1 MRSKDNELLLIEDD
15 PRIRGEVLEALHQAE
30 FQTDVAVSVSDGRRA
45 LEREYALVLLD
56 LGLPDGDGLTLVRE
70 LRQAG
75 RGIPVVILTA
85 RDEPEQRVRGLE
97 EGADDY
103 VVKPVHLPELVARVR
118 TILRRSGK
126 SVDNGPLRHGDLR
139 LEPSTR
145 QAWRGEQ
152 EVFLKPREYDLLLF
166 LTRHPGRAWTRDQL
180 IDQVWG
186 ASYAGDHRTV
196 DLHVRRLR
204 AKVEVDP
211 SDPRYIA
218 TVWGVGYRLCEE
230 SEL

>member
-1 MRSKDNELLLIEDD
+1 MRAKDNELLLIEDD
-15 PRIRGEVLEALHQAE
+15 PRIRGEVLEALRQAD
-30 FQTDVAVSVSDGRRA
+30 FRADVAVSVADGRRA
-45 LEREYALVLLD
+45 LERQYALVLLD
-56 LGLPDGDGLTLVRE
+56 LGLPDGDGLVLVSE
-70 LRQAG
+70 LRKAG
-75 RGIPVVILTA
+75 RGVPIVILTA
-85 RDEPEQRVRGLE
+85 RDDPDQRVRGLE

-126 SVDNGPLRHGDLR
+126 AVGEGPVRHGDLR
-139 LEPSTR
+139 IDPSTR
-145 QAWRGEQ
+145 QTRRGER
-152 EVFLKPREYDLLLF
+152 EINLKPREFDLLLF

-186 ASYAGDHRTV
+186 QSYAGDHRTV

-204 AKVEVDP
+204 AKVEEDP

-230 SEL
+230 NEL

>member
-1 MRSKDNELLLIEDD
+1 MRAKDNELLLIEDD
-15 PRIRGEVLEALHQAE
+15 PRIRGEVLEALRQAD
-30 FQTDVAVSVSDGRRA
+30 FRADVAVSVADGRRA

-56 LGLPDGDGLTLVRE
+56 LGLPDGDGLVLVSE
-70 LRQAG
+70 LRKAG
-75 RGIPVVILTA
+75 RGVPIVILTA
-85 RDEPEQRVRGLE
+85 RDDPDQRVRGLE

-126 SVDNGPLRHGDLR
+126 AVGEGPVRHGELR
-139 LEPSTR
+139 VDPSTR
-145 QAWRGEQ
+145 QTWRGEN
-152 EVFLKPREYDLLLF
+152 EISLKPREFDLLLF

-186 ASYAGDHRTV
+186 QSYAGDHRTV

-204 AKVEVDP
+204 AKVEEDP

>member
-1 MRSKDNELLLIEDD
+1 MRTKDNELLLIEDD
-15 PRIRGEVLEALHQAE
+15 PRIRGEVLEALRQAD
-30 FQTDVAVSVSDGRRA
+30 FRADVAVSVADGRRA

-56 LGLPDGDGLTLVRE
+56 LGLPDGDGLVLVSE
-70 LRQAG
+70 LRKAG
-75 RGIPVVILTA
+75 RGVPIVILTA
-85 RDEPEQRVRGLE
+85 RDDPDQRVRGLE

-126 SVDNGPLRHGDLR
+126 SVGEGPVRHGDLR
-139 LEPSTR
+139 IDPSTR
-145 QAWRGEQ
+145 QAWRGDA
-152 EVFLKPREYDLLLF
+152 EVTLKPREFDLLLF

-186 ASYAGDHRTV
+186 QSYAGDHRTV

-204 AKVEVDP
+204 AKVEEDA

-230 SEL
+230 DEL